1 MANPAIEIRGASKRY
16 GEVKAVNGV
25 DLAIQPGEVF
35 GLIGHNGAGKS
46 TLFKLLLGI
55 VAASAGEIRIE
66 GTPVRGSQFREVR
79 RRLGYL
85 PENVVLYDNLSGLET
100 LQFFAALKGAPR
112 QECVGL
118 LERVGLAQAGRR
130 RVRGYSK
137 GMRQRLG
144 FAQALLGNPRLLVL
158 DEPTNGLDPEG
169 IRAFYRIVQQLR
181 GQGVTIVISSHIL
194 TEIQQRVD
202 RLAIMK
208 NGTIQALGTVASL
221 RAQLDLPLRIEVQL
235 AAAPDAA
242 LQQALAGLAADI
254 VASADRT
261 LEIHCPRHAKMR
273 VVAALAARA
282 DLVVDLQLHEPSLED
297 VLLGHSG

>member
-1 MANPAIEIRGASKRY
+1 LANPAIEIRGASKRY